1 MTIVPLD
8 DNLTPEAAK
17 LSDGGR
23 RKLPISRLFFVAPV
37 NKMFASV

>member
-17 LSDGGR
+17 LSDGP
-23 RKLPISRLFFVAPV
+23 RKNYAYPGFFRDARQ
-37 NKMFASV
+37 